1 MPLEALQPHQR
12 QEVITLLASA
22 FRLSKTAP
30 FIEPSLMKW
39 KYDDPRPGSSTPRSY
54 GWTEDGRIVAH
65 VGLCPLV
72 YRTKD
77 REARAVSLIDWA
89 SDGTYPGI
97 GLNLLKELNT
107 CLPMLL
113 VVGGSPVTKRI
124 LPRNGFQAAG
134 KLSFY
139 VRVVRPWR
147 QFRTD
152 PFPRGWKAPLRF
164 ARNLLR
170 SRVFA
175 VATPAN
181 WTCSPTSFTD
191 AGIDSLLE
199 AETEIPS
206 TLRSSDLMKYFLRC
220 PAAAFSAFVLEKD
233 GNRRGWFVLS
243 RVGRVVRIADLRIHR
258 PGSEDWEA
266 AYSLATKAALAEPD
280 ICEVVATACIPS
292 AEQALRRNGFRFHHS
307 EPVVLLD
314 PKGLLIGHAPLEVTL
329 FESDGAYITDLHN
342 PYLS

>member
-12 QEVITLLASA
+12 GEVITLLASA

-30 FIEPSLMKW
+30 FVEPSLMKW
-39 KYDDPRPGSSTPRSY
+39 KYDDPRPGSSTLRSY

-72 YRTKD
+72 YRTED
-77 REARAVSLIDWA
+77 REARVVSLIDWA
-89 SDGTYPGI
+89 SDGTRPGI
-97 GLNLLKELNT
+97 GLDLLKELNA
-107 CLPMLL
+107 CLPVLL

-139 VRVVRPWR
+139 VRVVHPWR
-147 QFRTD
+147 QFCTD

-164 ARNLLR
+164 VRNLVW
-170 SRVFA
+170 SRGRT
-175 VATPAN
+175 VATAAN
-181 WTCSPTSFTD
+181 WTCSPASFTG
-191 AGIDSLLE
+191 AGIDSLFE
-199 AETEIPS
+199 AETDFPS
-206 TLRSSDLMKYFLRC
+206 TLRSSELMEYFLRC

-233 GNRRGWFVLS
+233 GDRRGWFVLS
-243 RVGRVVRIADLRIHR
+243 RVGRVIRIADLRVHR
-258 PGSEDWEA
+258 PTPEDWEA

-280 ICEVVATACIPS
+280 ICEVVATACIPG

-314 PKGLLIGHAPLEVTL
+314 PKGLLVGHAPLEVTL
-329 FESDGAYITDLHN
+329 LESDGAYITDPHN